1 MVTPYKETRRDV
13 GGKPSNGDNTYESCT
28 AMKKIVL
35 ASTVN
40 ANNEFLS
47 FLDELFMD
55 IDGLA
60 ELEANVQIAICET
73 FNNAVLHGNKLNPEK
88 IVTCTFDITEVD
100 YIFTIEDEGDGFD
113 PTRIPDP
120 TLPENIEKTEGRGVF
135 LTRTLADSVEYT
147 NGGRKVIIRFA
158 KNK

>member
-1 MVTPYKETRRDV
+1 
-13 GGKPSNGDNTYESCT
+13 
-28 AMKKIVL
+28 MKKIVL

-135 LTRTLADSVEYT
+135 LTRTLADSVEDL

>member
-1 MVTPYKETRRDV
+1 M
-13 GGKPSNGDNTYESCT
+13 
-28 AMKKIVL
+28 
-35 ASTVN
+35 
-40 ANNEFLS
+40 
-47 FLDELFMD
+47 
-55 IDGLA
+55 
-60 ELEANVQIAICET
+60 
-73 FNNAVLHGNKLNPEK
+73 
-88 IVTCTFDITEVD
+88 TCTFDITEVD

-113 PTRIPDP
+113 PARIPDP